1 MIKRLNLFLYL
12 IIGIALVIVFCEI
25 KNYMSIKEGNIRS
38 MQPKYSRNERK
49 KAEEEAAAEKAAN
62 EMIKVNNDNDENEL
76 YSIYAFIQSENLKD
90 NQNILKDANN

>member
-1 MIKRLNLFLYL
+1 
-12 IIGIALVIVFCEI
+12 
-25 KNYMSIKEGNIRS
+25 

-62 EMIKVNNDNDENEL
+62 EMIQVNNDNDENEL

-90 NQNILKDANN
+90 NQNILNDANN

>member
-1 MIKRLNLFLYL
+1 MIKRLNLFIYL

-25 KNYMSIKEGNIRS
+25 KNYMSIKEGNMS
-38 MQPKYSRNERK
+38 KKDRK
-49 KAEEEAAAEKAAN
+49 KAKKQKAEEAAAEKAAN